1 MQELS
6 SEAHE
11 CDATRP
17 DMLMVAIQTS
27 ERWRSSYIAY
37 SLARVDSKLF
47 NAEQKHRIHDLQL
60 QGKSTREIAVIMG
73 TTKDRIRRLFNRTSW
88 PKPSGLD

>member
-6 SEAHE
+6 SETHE
-11 CDATRP
+11 CEATRP

-27 ERWRSSYIAY
+27 ERWRNSYIAY
-37 SLARVDSKLF
+37 RLAKVDTNLF
-47 NAEQKHRIHDLQL
+47 NAEQKHRIHELQL
-60 QGKSTREIAVIMG
+60 QGKSTREIAEMMG